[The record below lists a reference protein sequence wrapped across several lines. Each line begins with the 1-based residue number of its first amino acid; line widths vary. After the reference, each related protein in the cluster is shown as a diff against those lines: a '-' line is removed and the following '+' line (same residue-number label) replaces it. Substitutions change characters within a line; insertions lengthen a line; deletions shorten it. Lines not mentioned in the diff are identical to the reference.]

1 MRRRVHT
8 HIVLFFGAVLLPSLV
23 LTAVGIRLLSQ
34 EDELLTAR
42 LLERRRVAA
51 QDLSLQLAERL
62 DAPDPSVVVATL
74 TWRRN
79 RISLPWEVDLDHSRA
94 ELAAASSEFRQEL
107 RRGEALEFTESDYV
121 AAAEAYGNAL
131 ELAIRGA
138 PQALARV
145 NLARALI
152 SGGDLTSA
160 ASHITELWHI
170 PFASTDE
177 YGLPFALFAMVQAER
192 LPDVLAADLAK
203 DLDGRLTKNH
213 WLAPASLSTLA
224 ARQADWPVVDT
235 DDETQVDLVDV
246 LLDRSRRLESLRDEF
261 ASLLAAEG
269 LSRADGPG
277 PQLWSA
283 ARGEPLWLV
292 GFTPGGEQRPLT
304 VVRADRLLADTSAA
318 AQGLAMT
325 TGGSAEV
332 VSLGPRFPGTF
343 IRFPES
349 FGADVA
355 AASRLRQLL
364 YGGAL
369 FVVVSLTGFGAWFL
383 SRDIRREAMLV
394 DMRSRFVA
402 SVSHELKTPLTAVRL
417 FAEMLQRDRLP
428 PEKRASYQKTILAE
442 SERLSRLLDNVLDF
456 SKIERGEKHYVFETV
471 RLQEPLRRASSSL
484 EHQLARDGYSLE
496 LAIDDAVPAV
506 VADADAIGQAVVNLI
521 SNAVKYSNNH
531 QPIDL
536 SLELQGADAV
546 ISVRDRGIGIDEADR
561 HRIFNEF
568 FRASAVERSHVPGTG
583 LGLTIVAHIAEAHG
597 ARVEVDSEPG
607 RGSTFSLRLPIASP
621 DAQTGA
627 SVS

>member
-1 MRRRVHT
+1 MRPRVHT

-145 NLARALI
+145 NLARSLI
-152 SGGDLTSA
+152 SGRDFTSA
-160 ASHITELWHI
+160 AAHIAELLHI

-177 YGLPFALFAMVQAER
+177 YGLPFAVFAIVQATR
-192 LPDVLAADLAK
+192 LPDVLAADLVK
-203 DLDGRLTKNH
+203 LGGRLTENH

-224 ARQADWPVVDT
+224 ARQAEWPVVDT
-235 DDETQVDLVDV
+235 DDEAQADLVDV

-277 PQLWSA
+277 PRLWSA
-283 ARGEPLWLV
+283 ARGTPLWLV
-292 GFTPGGEQRPLT
+292 GFMPGGEQRPLT

-343 IRFPES
+343 IRFPEH
-349 FGADVA
+349 
-355 AASRLRQLL
+355 
-364 YGGAL
+364 
-369 FVVVSLTGFGAWFL
+369 TGW
-383 SRDIRREAMLV
+383 
-394 DMRSRFVA
+394 
-402 SVSHELKTPLTAVRL
+402 
-417 FAEMLQRDRLP
+417 
-428 PEKRASYQKTILAE
+428 
-442 SERLSRLLDNVLDF
+442 
-456 SKIERGEKHYVFETV
+456 
-471 RLQEPLRRASSSL
+471 
-484 EHQLARDGYSLE
+484 
-496 LAIDDAVPAV
+496 
-506 VADADAIGQAVVNLI
+506 
-521 SNAVKYSNNH
+521 
-531 QPIDL
+531 
-536 SLELQGADAV
+536 
-546 ISVRDRGIGIDEADR
+546 
-561 HRIFNEF
+561 
-568 FRASAVERSHVPGTG
+568 
-583 LGLTIVAHIAEAHG
+583 
-597 ARVEVDSEPG
+597 
-607 RGSTFSLRLPIASP
+607 
-621 DAQTGA
+621 
-627 SVS
+627 

>member
-1 MRRRVHT
+1 
-8 HIVLFFGAVLLPSLV
+8 
-23 LTAVGIRLLSQ
+23 
-34 EDELLTAR
+34 
-42 LLERRRVAA
+42 
-51 QDLSLQLAERL
+51 
-62 DAPDPSVVVATL
+62 
-74 TWRRN
+74 
-79 RISLPWEVDLDHSRA
+79 
-94 ELAAASSEFRQEL
+94 
-107 RRGEALEFTESDYV
+107 
-121 AAAEAYGNAL
+121 
-131 ELAIRGA
+131 
-138 PQALARV
+138 
-145 NLARALI
+145 
-152 SGGDLTSA
+152 
-160 ASHITELWHI
+160 
-170 PFASTDE
+170 
-177 YGLPFALFAMVQAER
+177 
-192 LPDVLAADLAK
+192 
-203 DLDGRLTKNH
+203 
-213 WLAPASLSTLA
+213 
-224 ARQADWPVVDT
+224 
-235 DDETQVDLVDV
+235 
-246 LLDRSRRLESLRDEF
+246 
-261 ASLLAAEG
+261 
-269 LSRADGPG
+269 
-277 PQLWSA
+277 
-283 ARGEPLWLV
+283 
-292 GFTPGGEQRPLT
+292 
-304 VVRADRLLADTSAA
+304 
-318 AQGLAMT
+318 MT

-332 VSLGPRFPGTF
+332 VSGSRFPGIF

-369 FVVVSLTGFGAWFL
+369 FVVSLTAFGGWFL

-456 SKIERGEKHYVFETV
+456 SKIERGEKHYVFEAV
-471 RLQEPLRRASSSL
+471 RLQEPLRQASSTL

-521 SNAVKYSNNH
+521 SNAMKYSNNDQH
-531 QPIDL
+531 IDL
-536 SLELQGADAV
+536 SLELQGAEAV

-597 ARVEVDSEPG
+597 ARVDVDSEPG

-621 DAQTGA
+621 EAQTGA